1 MKTMTEQFQIT
12 EYSTTAAALSELRNR
27 YTGPF
32 DVATSKGMA
41 LAKEARAVV
50 RGYRTSLE
58 TLRKEIKAPALERCR
73 LIDDEAKRITAE
85 LLKIEEPI
93 DTAIKAE
100 ERRKEEEKAAKAKA
114 EAERVATIQARINA
128 IRNRANAVA
137 NKSAA
142 EIRAALEQV
151 DAIKLLEDD
160 FDKLLGCDFEEFLP
174 DAIKAFDETLDTL
187 KNLLIE
193 RVAFEE
199 EQARQQAEREAEAAR
214 LRAEREELAR
224 LRAEE
229 MARQAEQAR
238 IEAEARKIEEARLKA
253 ERAALESEL
262 RAQREEQERQ
272 EQEARKAIEAEEARQ
287 RAEREAMERF
297 NSELAERQRQIEK
310 AEQERQHR
318 IEEAARLEAERQSQ
332 AAKAKAP
339 ADQLAGLKKAL
350 AAGEITATVALDQAY
365 QIGFNAGLQ
374 SAQQAL

>member
-1 MKTMTEQFQIT
+1 MTEPFQIT

-93 DTAIKAE
+93 DRQIKAE
-100 ERRKEEEKAAKAKA
+100 EQRKEEEKAAKSRA

-128 IRNRANAVA
+128 IRNRAHAVA
-137 NKSAA
+137 NQSAA
-142 EIRAALEQV
+142 EIRAALGQ
-151 DAIKLLEDD
+151 
-160 FDKLLGCDFEEFLP
+160 LGNMDLDPLDFEEFSP
-174 DAIKAFDETLDTL
+174 DAVKARDETLDTL
-187 KNLLIE
+187 GTMLIV

-199 EQARQQAEREAEAAR
+199 EQARIAAEREAEAAR
-214 LRAEREELAR
+214 LKAEREELAR

-238 IEAEARKIEEARLKA
+238 IEAEARK
-253 ERAALESEL
+253 
-262 RAQREEQERQ
+262 
-272 EQEARKAIEAEEARQ
+272 AIEAEQARQ
-287 RAEREAMERF
+287 RAEREAME
-297 NSELAERQRQIEK
+297 
-310 AEQERQHR
+310 
-318 IEEAARLEAERQSQ
+318 
-332 AAKAKAP
+332 
-339 ADQLAGLKKAL
+339 
-350 AAGEITATVALDQAY
+350 
-365 QIGFNAGLQ
+365 
-374 SAQQAL
+374 